1 MIQDSS
7 ADVNRPPGTVKY
19 EVEPPQ
25 YYAETHGEVKILG
38 EKTDVE
44 SIVSLR
50 EIVEGFNQQDPETGC
65 EEWVM
70 EGDYMTLEDQIIQFV
85 REKPGRSCNAIFN
98 HFKQKGF
105 NHSHILEIYNIL
117 VYSKK
122 ALQRLNVGTVA
133 SPRYAHFV
141 DFFEFE
147 PRKDALYDV
156 LGPIPEFVKSE

>member
-1 MIQDSS
+1 M
-7 ADVNRPPGTVKY
+7 NRPPGTGKY

-25 YYAETHGEVKILG
+25 YHAETHGEVKILG
-38 EKTDVE
+38 EEITQSLKPDVE

-70 EGDYMTLEDQIIQFV
+70 EGDCVTLEQQIIQFV

-105 NHSHILEIYNIL
+105 KHSHILEIYNIL

-122 ALQRLNVGTVA
+122 ILQRINVGTVA

-156 LGPIPEFVKSE
+156 LGPIPESVRSE